1 MKEEK
6 PRDNNKKAEEANTF
20 FRTLI
25 NLNDVI
31 HRIEFNRK
39 RESPQEPQAEENNNK

>member
-6 PRDNNKKAEEANTF
+6 TRDKNKKAEEANTF

-25 NLNDVI
+25 LNDVI